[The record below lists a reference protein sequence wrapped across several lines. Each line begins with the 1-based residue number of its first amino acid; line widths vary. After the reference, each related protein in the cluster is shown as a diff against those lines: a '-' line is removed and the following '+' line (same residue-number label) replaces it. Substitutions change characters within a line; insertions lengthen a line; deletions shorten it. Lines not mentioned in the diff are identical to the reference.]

1 MVWQARYP
9 GRVGWVGFILGVV
22 EGSADGGAYRFFLL
36 FFSFCSCHTGGVMS
50 LGFMYVCLSLSVCFF
65 LSTFLVR
72 SGHGLIWAAA
82 SRILVL
88 CFSGYPQLPPVAG
101 AFSGLEGFRGVGACH
116 GGRSDGWFL
125 VLLLSGRAWRRD
137 GMGGVMAE
145 EWVLFRLFPPLGCF
159 SSTELS
165 CPRRLGVFEREGVE
179 SRQILERTGSV
190 RRGGSIKGRAR
201 VPPSRHTP
209 HHDMADNIKH
219 QTKTRK
225 KDFGK
230 HISWIRRPWTSFRRN
245 IP

>member
-1 MVWQARYP
+1 
-9 GRVGWVGFILGVV
+9 
-22 EGSADGGAYRFFLL
+22 
-36 FFSFCSCHTGGVMS
+36 MS
-50 LGFMYVCLSLSVCFF
+50 LGFYVCVCFCVCVF
-65 LSTFLVR
+65 FFPHFWY
-72 SGHGLIWAAA
+72 G
-82 SRILVL
+82 
-88 CFSGYPQLPPVAG
+88 AG
-101 AFSGLEGFRGVGACH
+101 MDSSGLLHRGYWFFVLADTPHCRRSLELFLLWRVLGELGPAVEVG
-116 GGRSDGWFL
+116 RDGWLL

-159 SSTELS
+159 SSTEFS
-165 CPRRLGVFEREGVE
+165 RPRRLGVFEREGVE